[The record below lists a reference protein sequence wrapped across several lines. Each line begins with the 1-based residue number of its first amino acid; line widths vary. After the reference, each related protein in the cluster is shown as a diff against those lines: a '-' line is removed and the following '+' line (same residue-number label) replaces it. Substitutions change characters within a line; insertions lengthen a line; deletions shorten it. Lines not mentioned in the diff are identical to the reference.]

1 MGKRPECAIG
11 VVSIMNNISISSISQ
26 QHEER
31 DINNITGDLNI
42 NQNSPAEDILE
53 VIQAIQHKVGEL
65 NIEEKGK
72 GKIRNYLDNVICEH
86 EDIEPNKKSIAESI
100 KQTIEILKEAKTTD
114 KTMKDIGTLIG
125 KTAPWLGTTTV
136 KLGWTL

>member
-72 GKIRNYLDNVICEH
+72 GKIRNHLDNVICEH

-125 KTAPWLGTTTV
+125 KTAP
-136 KLGWTL
+136 